1 MQKPI
6 MIGIAGGSA
15 SGKSTLAN
23 LLQEKLPFLRV
34 LVLHAD
40 QYYKKILPKTTAPYT
55 GLVYDEY
62 NHPDALELDQMYQD
76 LCKAAAEEWDV
87 VLAEGLFVLQ
97 NDQIRSLLDLKIF
110 IDCRSD
116 ERAVR
121 RLRRNMAKGW
131 DFDEIANVLL
141 DSVRYRHDEF
151 VELSRWHA
159 DLVVNGSAM
168 PWRGTEAI
176 LAWIEQQ
183 CGRRRSQVR

>member
-1 MQKPI
+1 

-97 NDQIRSLLDLKIF
+97 NDQIRSLLDFKIF

-183 CGRRRSQVR
+183 CGRRQSQVR